1 MCIRDRDKIKIT
13 QGPFADRSAVVLDVT
28 ADKSKVKADISNFGT
43 TTTIELEAGFFELL
57 R

>member
-1 MCIRDRDKIKIT
+1 MGDKIKIT

-28 ADKSKVKADISNFGT
+28 ADKSKIKADISSFGT
-43 TTTIELEAGFFELL
+43 TTTIELEAGFFVLL